1 MKRAARTHGGKAAPQ
16 AGRRAAEAP
25 PAAGAFLPQPSG
37 QNRARMIHRRTPSLL
52 LLAALLGLGPLG
64 AHAAPAHAA
73 EADGAGAPALVEDD
87 TGDGETA
94 EAAPVDE
101 EMAAMRAAEAAA
113 IAGDNLLDLDRAV
126 RLLGPGNPWRT
137 RIAGSLDLDASEWPA
152 VLEALDA
159 RPARAALGELPFPVS
174 SVAARYD
181 IPVAYNA
188 AVAEYI
194 AFFQGP
200 GRRYYERWLA
210 RSGRY
215 VPLFREILRE
225 HGVPEDLV
233 YLSMIESGFS
243 MHARS
248 WAAAVGPWQFIEGT
262 GAMYGLRND
271 FWVDERQDPVKS
283 TRAAA
288 RFLKRL
294 HDAWGNWYLAWAG
307 YNAGPGRVKK
317 AIDRFGTHDFW
328 ELASS
333 DGAFRQETQHYVP
346 KLIAAAL
353 IAKHPEHFGFESV
366 ELEPPLAWETVE
378 LPDAVDLAVIA
389 RCAGVTVEQI
399 QELNP
404 ELRRWATPPV
414 EPGGKPYALRL
425 PVGTQEQFAENFA
438 RVKPSERLA
447 YRGYKVR
454 SGDTL
459 GAIAIAF
466 DTSVEAIMRSNG
478 IKNARAL
485 RVGQELVIPM
495 PPEAQGSA
503 PGTRHARVASSPAKR
518 VASASAAASGRHHVL
533 RAGETLGHVALRY
546 GVSVDQLKR
555 LNGIRDVRKVRV
567 GQTLRVR

>member
-1 MKRAARTHGGKAAPQ
+1 
-16 AGRRAAEAP
+16 
-25 PAAGAFLPQPSG
+25 
-37 QNRARMIHRRTPSLL
+37 MIARRTPTL
-52 LLAALLGLGPLG
+52 LLAALLGLVPV
-64 AHAAPAHAA
+64 AAQADDAAARDAAPAASA
-73 EADGAGAPALVEDD
+73 TAVAPEADAAADVDAAPE
-87 TGDGETA
+87 G
-94 EAAPVDE
+94 EAAHGGDTAADD
-101 EMAAMRAAEAAA
+101 EMAAMRAVEAAA
-113 IAGDNLLDLDRAV
+113 ISGDNLLDLDRAV
-126 RLLGPGNPWRT
+126 RLLGAANPWRT
-137 RIAGSLDLDASEWPA
+137 RIAGSLDIDASEWPA

-159 RPARAALGELPFPVS
+159 RPERAGVGELPFPVS

-181 IPVAYNA
+181 IPVAYNE

-200 GRRYYERWLA
+200 GRRYYTRWLE

-215 VPLFREILRE
+215 IPLFREILRE
-225 HGVPEDLV
+225 NGVPEDLV

-243 MHARS
+243 MQARS
-248 WAAAVGPWQFIEGT
+248 WAAAVGPWQFIPGT

-294 HDAWGNWYLAWAG
+294 YEAWGDWYLAWAG

-328 ELASS
+328 ELAQS

-366 ELEPPLAWETVE
+366 QLEQPLSFDVAQ
-378 LPDAVDLAVIA
+378 LPDAVDLAVVA

-399 QELNP
+399 RELNP
-404 ELRRWATPPV
+404 ELRRWATPPI
-414 EPGGKPYALRL
+414 EPGGRPYELRL
-425 PVGTQEQFAENFA
+425 PVGTKEQFAENFA
-438 RVKPSERLA
+438 HVKPSERLA
-447 YRGYKVR
+447 FRGYKVR
-454 SGDTL
+454 NGDTL
-459 GAIAIAF
+459 GAIALAF
-466 DTSVEAIMRSNG
+466 DTSVEAVMRSNG
-478 IKNARAL
+478 IKNVRSL

-495 PPEAQGSA
+495 PPEAQRRA
-503 PGTRHARVASSPAKR
+503 PGTRHVRASTAGPRVASNGGGGGKQ
-518 VASASAAASGRHHVL
+518 HVL

-546 GVSVDQLKR
+546 GVSVEQLKR
-555 LNGIRDVRKVRV
+555 LNGIHDVRKVQV
-567 GQTLRVR
+567 GQKLRVR